1 MGVPPRA
8 DRPTPLKRP
17 LNWEN
22 LSAADAERVVRERA
36 EDSGKVFF
44 GNHAWDRIGER
55 SITRADAL
63 TILRKGYVEGK
74 PQRTDK
80 GEWKV
85 TMTRRL
91 NRSRSAGVVTII
103 LKSDAL
109 FVKTVMWMD

>member
-1 MGVPPRA
+1 MV
-8 DRPTPLKRP
+8 DQPTPLKRP
-17 LNWEN
+17 INWEN
-22 LSAADAERVVRERA
+22 LGAADAERIVRERA

-44 GNHAWDRIGER
+44 GDHSWDRIDER

-63 TILRKGYVEGK
+63 TVLRKGHIEGN
-74 PQRTDK
+74 PQRTER

-85 TMTRRL
+85 TMTRHL

-103 LKSDAL
+103 LRDDAL

>member
-1 MGVPPRA
+1 MV
-8 DRPTPLKRP
+8 DPTPLRRP
-17 LNWEN
+17 INWDKLNA
-22 LSAADAERVVRERA
+22 SDAERVVRERA
-36 EDSGKVFF
+36 EDSGQVFF
-44 GNHAWDRIGER
+44 GEHAWDRIDQR

-63 TILRKGYVEGK
+63 TILRRGFVEGE
-74 PQRTDK
+74 PVRTER

-103 LKSDAL
+103 LDESGL